1 MKVLFLYNDSV
12 HAWPLLRARDALASI
27 GIELEACHERSAQSV
42 VRYMSKSFD
51 VLLIHQELVNDDS
64 VSCGRPVVILER
76 IDGAQL
82 GASRKWIRDVAGV
95 FKGYSLKPAVLH
107 NVYRGRVLAHQLKAA
122 GIRAANSQVYSGTPA
137 PRLTDAD
144 LAKIHAFYGFGA
156 YQKHERLWSRQ
167 IDFTSRRKHAVHF
180 AGTVSYNGSEI
191 DVHRKLAASVARSIG
206 GIGEPGRSLRPDEYA
221 ATMLDSRAVLC
232 PFGWGE
238 SAHRDYEA
246 WLLGCVVIKPDCST
260 VDSWPDAYVPGVTYL
275 PCKADWSDGPGLVDQ
290 VSRRWPDMRQIRER
304 NRLMALESAR
314 PDKIAERFKT
324 LLEKVL

>member
-1 MKVLFLYNDSV
+1 MRVLFLYNDCI
-12 HAWPLLRARDALASI
+12 HAWPLLRAREAASHI
-27 GIELEACHERSAQSV
+27 GIDIDARPEQSAQSV
-42 VRYMSKSFD
+42 VRYMTESFD
-51 VLLIHQELVNDDS
+51 VLLIHQELVNDDCF
-64 VSCGRPVVILER
+64 SCGRPVVILER

-82 GASRKWIRDVAGV
+82 GASRKWIHDVAGV
-95 FKGYSLKPAVLH
+95 FKGYSLRPAILH
-107 NVYRGRVLAHQLKAA
+107 NVYRGRVFAHQLKAA
-122 GIRAANSQVYSGTPA
+122 GIRAANSQAYNGTPA

-144 LAKIHAFYGFGA
+144 LAKIYVFYGFGA
-156 YQKHERLWSRQ
+156 YQKHEHLWNRQ

-180 AGTVSYNGSEI
+180 AGTVSYNSSEI
-191 DVHRKLAASVARSIG
+191 AVHRKLAASVARSIG
-206 GIGEPGRSLRPDEYA
+206 GIGEPGRSLPHDEYA

-275 PCKADWSDGPGLVDQ
+275 PCKADWSDAPGLVDQ

-314 PDKIAERFKT
+314 PDKIAERFKF
-324 LLEKVL
+324 LLGRVL